1 MNSNDTPPCA
11 YHIRRKQHDHC
22 SSRVASNQLS
32 PGLRRQRS
40 IHVCRQESNANLG
53 AEVLGADAPI
63 RDAHVVVER
72 WNLLV
77 GWRVVLVLRWQ
88 LEQQLVREFY
98 AEPDDERVRREC
110 CGSFEVDRCGYRVER
125 SRISQPYHAQ
135 TRSAVQMPVLRAA
148 PHSLVRSWL
157 DEMVQEGDFGL
168 DRAGLML
175 AEERG

>member
-110 CGSFEVDRCGYRVER
+110 CGSFEVDIDVDIVSRGRVSRSHTTHKLARPCGCRCYEQHLIRSYAHGSIKWFKRVLLGWIAHR
-125 SRISQPYHAQ
+125 
-135 TRSAVQMPVLRAA
+135 
-148 PHSLVRSWL
+148 LV
-157 DEMVQEGDFGL
+157 VG
-168 DRAGLML
+168 
-175 AEERG
+175 